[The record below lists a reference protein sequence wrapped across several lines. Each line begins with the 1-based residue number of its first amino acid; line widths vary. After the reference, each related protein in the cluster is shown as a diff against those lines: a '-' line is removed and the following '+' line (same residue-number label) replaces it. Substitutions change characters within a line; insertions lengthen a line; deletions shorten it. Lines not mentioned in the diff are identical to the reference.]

1 MATVKT
7 NIARQYRDLDLN
19 FTIHP
24 VKKDV
29 NKHLDALAVINSVKN
44 LILTNHYERP
54 FQPSLGS
61 GVERM
66 LFEPIDFLTAQSL
79 RSEIENVI
87 TNHEPR
93 VVIDSIL
100 VVADPDNNSY
110 SVSLQFFIGNNVE
123 PTAINLIL
131 ERTR

>member
-1 MATVKT
+1 MAQTLTKRYSD
-7 NIARQYRDLDLN
+7 IDFN
-19 FTIHP
+19 FTRTPGRNDI
-24 VKKDV
+24 
-29 NKHLDALAVINSVKN
+29 ALSYDEMAVIRSVRNLLLTKN
-44 LILTNHYERP
+44 YERP

-61 GVERM
+61 RVNQM

-93 VVIDSIL
+93 VKIDSIL
-100 VVADPDNNSY
+100 VNADPDNNSY
-110 SVSLQFFIGNNVE
+110 NVSLQFFIGNNVE